1 MTEEYAVPA
10 TGALILNEEDD
21 VFLMKSPKWEG
32 QWLVPGGKIEKGYSM
47 KETVRK
53 EVREETGLR

>member
-1 MTEEYAVPA
+1 M
-10 TGALILNEEDD
+10 G
-21 VFLMKSPKWEG
+21 S